1 MKQTEINTNKT
12 CDFIY
17 DKFISDELN
26 NDSLVQ
32 IIELCGD
39 MLNIKTIQQYANDNN
54 MSYNGVKKCR
64 DVRNVFGVKLVID
77 NE

>member
-39 MLNIKTIQQYANDNN
+39 MLNLKTIQQYANDNN

-64 DVRNVFGVKLVID
+64 DVRSVFGVKLVVD